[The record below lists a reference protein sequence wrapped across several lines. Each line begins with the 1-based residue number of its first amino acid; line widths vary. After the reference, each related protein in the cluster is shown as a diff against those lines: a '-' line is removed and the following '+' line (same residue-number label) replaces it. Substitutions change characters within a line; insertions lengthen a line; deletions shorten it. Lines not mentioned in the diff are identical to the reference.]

1 MARPGNTQQDTLAE
15 KRGSPFWKNQ
25 RTNPADGAE
34 DTLEAAPASGATST
48 AAAPAD
54 GGAGPDST
62 TKQIAPDAVKRW
74 ARELNVP
81 APRLRE
87 AIRRVGPRV
96 DEVRRF
102 LASAPR

>member
-1 MARPGNTQQDTLAE
+1 MQQDVLVG
-15 KRGSPFWKNQ
+15 RRRFPLWKNQ
-25 RTNPADGAE
+25 RTNPADGVE
-34 DTLEAAPASGATST
+34 DAPGAPPMPGATND
-48 AAAPAD
+48 AAAPTDD
-54 GGAGPDST
+54 GGGSDSA

-96 DEVRRF
+96 DAVRRF
-102 LASAPR
+102 LESVPHAETDK

>member
-1 MARPGNTQQDTLAE
+1 MARPGQEDGLAGQ
-15 KRGSPFWKNQ
+15 RRFPLWKNQ

-34 DTLEAAPASGATST
+34 DAGVQSPRASATSNDG
-48 AAAPAD
+48 AAPAD
-54 GGAGPDST
+54 DVNPDT
-62 TKQIAPDAVKRW
+62 PARQIAPDAVKHW

-96 DEVRRF
+96 EEVRRF
-102 LASAPR
+102 LAGAPR